1 MVSVRTSGTKV
12 DFFQDFSELRQT
24 IDDAFTKL
32 EELEEEGR
40 RSNLLDQIHC
50 SPARF
55 FLVLFICLFV
65 CLFDW
70 LLVWIGGGATC
81 LSLSIALLQ
90 DSIMVAM
97 VTITKFGH
105 DEEDYKAW
113 SRRWRLHNLITMM
126 TRANPNYHP
135 VPDPFLILK
144 SRQLNKRVTLNV
156 GGVRWSR
163 KFDIDFDDK
172 PFCHILIQTRSAVAN
187 AWAGSSIKT
196 WPPC

>member
-55 FLVLFICLFV
+55 FLVLFV
-65 CLFDW
+65 CLF
-70 LLVWIGGGATC
+70 VWIGGGETC
-81 LSLSIALLQ
+81 LISSIALPQ
-90 DSIMVAM
+90 GSKMVVM

-126 TRANPNYHP
+126 TRVNPNYHP

>member
-55 FLVLFICLFV
+55 FLVLFV
-65 CLFDW
+65 CLF
-70 LLVWIGGGATC
+70 VWIGGGATC
-81 LSLSIALLQ
+81 LISSIALPQ
-90 DSIMVAM
+90 GSKMVVM

-156 GGVRWSR
+156 GGVRWPENLTLILMINH
-163 KFDIDFDDK
+163 FVM
-172 PFCHILIQTRSAVAN
+172 ILIQTRGAVAN
-187 AWAGSSIKT
+187 AWAGSPIKT

>member
-70 LLVWIGGGATC
+70 LFVWIGGGATC

-90 DSIMVAM
+90 DSMMVVM

-187 AWAGSSIKT
+187 AWAGSPIKT

>member
-55 FLVLFICLFV
+55 FLVLFV
-65 CLFDW
+65 CLF
-70 LLVWIGGGATC
+70 VWIGGGATC
-81 LSLSIALLQ
+81 FISSIALPQ
-90 DSIMVAM
+90 GSKMVVM
-97 VTITKFGH
+97 MIITIIGH
-105 DEEDYKAW
+105 DEEDAW
-113 SRRWRLHNLITMM
+113 SRRWRLDHLITIM
-126 TRANPNYHP
+126 TRTNPNYHP

-156 GGVRWSR
+156 GGVRWPWWHW
-163 KFDIDFDDK
+163 F
-172 PFCHILIQTRSAVAN
+172 
-187 AWAGSSIKT
+187 W
-196 WPPC
+196 W